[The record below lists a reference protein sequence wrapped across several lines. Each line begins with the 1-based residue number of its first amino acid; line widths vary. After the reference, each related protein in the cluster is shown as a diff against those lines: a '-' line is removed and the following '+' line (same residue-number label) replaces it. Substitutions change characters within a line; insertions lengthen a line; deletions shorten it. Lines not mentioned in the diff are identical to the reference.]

1 MPNSPS
7 APNNGHGCSCS
18 LTYSDAVG
26 TKDAC
31 KSSLCKER
39 IEIEPKTEFERDRGN
54 SSMKSRPILPLISF
68 NPTQRRPEKTK
79 LIKQEREAPRWFV
92 LSKIKDPDG
101 PKVLGVRGLHGE
113 VPAGHRMGLEE
124 EGDGDGEG
132 DGGDAVC
139 IIHLSLD
146 RKIRSAQLRS
156 LSSSS

>member
-1 MPNSPS
+1 M
-7 APNNGHGCSCS
+7 
-18 LTYSDAVG
+18 
-26 TKDAC
+26 
-31 KSSLCKER
+31 
-39 IEIEPKTEFERDRGN
+39 
-54 SSMKSRPILPLISF
+54 
-68 NPTQRRPEKTK
+68 
-79 LIKQEREAPRWFV
+79 
-92 LSKIKDPDG
+92 

-113 VPAGHRMGLEE
+113 VPASHRMGLEE